1 MINTTV
7 TEKAAASNVES
18 GDFLK
23 FRYRDGD
30 GKHSEREVLALAYE
44 DESRLLHALDL
55 DKFSDS
61 NLESVGRELASMS
74 GDRQEFDR
82 IFEDTGEVALDVQD
96 SEVEEWYET
105 EYVPRRFDKNPY
117 RTFREDRIYTIRK
130 VTASIA

>member
-7 TEKAAASNVES
+7 TEKVTASNVEP

-23 FRYRDGD
+23 FRYRDD
-30 GKHSEREVLALAYE
+30 EGKHSERDVLALAYDGE
-44 DESRLLHALDL
+44 NSLLHALDL

-61 NLESVGRELASMS
+61 NLESVGRELAAMS
-74 GDRQEFDR
+74 GDTEEFNEL
-82 IFEDTGEVALDVQD
+82 FEETGEVALEVQD
-96 SEVEEWYET
+96 SEVEAWYET
-105 EYVPRRFDKNPY
+105 EYVPDRFDKNPY